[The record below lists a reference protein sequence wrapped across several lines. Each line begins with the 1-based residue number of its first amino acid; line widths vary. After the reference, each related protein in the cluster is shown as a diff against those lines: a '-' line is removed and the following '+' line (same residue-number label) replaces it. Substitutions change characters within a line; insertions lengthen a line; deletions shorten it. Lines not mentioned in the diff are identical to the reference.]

1 MKGVSSPQPSSGLD
15 QVHSLD
21 NSTIKL
27 FTEIG
32 LAKIQSNFQDIMSKT
47 NQTQASFVSLH
58 QRAVLGACFAPK
70 KKSAQAS
77 YLFHLFCNVKSKK
90 WWRPSQA
97 RVLPEKKAQTPQPD
111 SSLWAVHVFLG
122 PKLQDFFS
130 AQPDFCSSLTTTLQI
145 LRCSNYK

>member
-97 RVLPEKKAQTPQPD
+97 RVLPEKKPKHLNPIVLCGRYMFFWAQNFKIFSQP
-111 SSLWAVHVFLG
+111 
-122 PKLQDFFS
+122 
-130 AQPDFCSSLTTTLQI
+130 SLTFAQV
-145 LRCSNYK
+145 